1 MEWQKVVT
9 TIALTSALVLGAI
22 PGPAGLNAAGP
33 PGVQLFV
40 TPNKISFH
48 MESPPSTAVREV
60 TIRVIAP
67 GRTPWRL
74 TVQALGPLQSPKGS
88 KIPASRVTWKGS
100 PGHIFVDGTLSDK
113 HPQLLGRGQ
122 GTKVGVVRFL
132 LRNDW
137 DLAAGQ
143 FNQKFLFDLSSP

>member
-9 TIALTSALVLGAI
+9 TVALTSALVLGAI

-33 PGVQLFV
+33 PGVQVSV

-48 MESPPSTAVREV
+48 MERPPSTAVREV

-88 KIPASRVTWKGS
+88 QIPASRITWKGS

-132 LRNDW
+132 LKNDW

>member
-1 MEWQKVVT
+1 MER
-9 TIALTSALVLGAI
+9 
-22 PGPAGLNAAGP
+22 
-33 PGVQLFV
+33 
-40 TPNKISFH
+40 
-48 MESPPSTAVREV
+48 PPSTAVREV

-88 KIPASRVTWKGS
+88 QIPASRITWKGS

-132 LRNDW
+132 LKNDW